1 MGIYLEKGEKLSPLP
16 FYKLCCTA
24 SRLRG
29 EGGGK
34 GPRCEISPP
43 EKSCHRVKVI
53 PSMRKKGGSKERPA
67 HISELGKVFYF
78 FLSRSGRKES
88 GGGGRRRGREGGG
101 EKSFAKLNFF
111 PFLLFFR
118 PVSSSRRLRSAAAKK
133 RTFRTYG
140 RSWDPFFLG
149 GGM

>member
-88 GGGGRRRGREGGG
+88 GGKRRRGRKKFCETQ
-101 EKSFAKLNFF
+101 
-111 PFLLFFR
+111 FLPLPPLFR